1 MKFKD
6 ERLKIMNE
14 ILNGIKVGTSI
25 HIYNLI
31 AIMQL
36 KKSSVMFF
44 CFFVFFNLHESVV
57 EP

>member
-31 AIMQL
+31 AIVFL
-36 KKSSVMFF
+36 FF
-44 CFFVFFNLHESVV
+44 LISMKV
-57 EP
+57 